1 MHFAQ
6 HNGGAEGL
14 HAPSHRLAADAIEPG
29 MDKIDLNEDEATAEL
44 ARLAAEIAEHN
55 RRYHAEDAPVI
66 SDAAYDA
73 LVQRNAAIEA
83 AFPHLIREDSPS
95 WRVGAP
101 VAAGFGKVTH
111 SKPMLSLDNVF
122 SDEEARDFVGRVR
135 RFLGLAA
142 DEPVALLA
150 EAKIDGLSAS
160 LRYESRQLV
169 TAATRGDGAVG
180 ENVTANVRHVS
191 GLVMAL
197 PSSAP
202 QIAEVRGEVY
212 MTKAAFAALN
222 ERQAAAGE
230 KIFANPRNAAAG
242 SLRQLDANITA
253 ARPLAFIAH
262 GWGEMEPL
270 PGATQSE
277 VMAAIGGWGF
287 DIGTLRATCA
297 DIEAAL
303 AFTRG
308 IEARRADL
316 PFDIDGVVYK
326 VERLDWQV
334 RLGQVARS
342 PRWAVAHKF
351 AAEQAETTLLQIDIQ
366 VGRTGALTPVARL
379 APVTVGG
386 VVVSNATLHNADEI
400 ARKDIRI
407 GDRVRIQRAGDVI
420 PQVLGWVTASESH
433 ETLPRF
439 EFPKTCEIC
448 GSPVVREFSTQTW
461 SFDVVRRCTGGLA
474 CFAQFERSLQHF
486 CGKSGLDIENL
497 GPETLSILVEHDL
510 VKSLSDIFSLHEKR
524 DALLELPGFK
534 ARKVDN
540 LLAGIRARRE
550 IPVNKFLQSLGFR
563 SIGSESAKIICSH
576 FDSLEMLIDVCER
589 ITKKRLQIWT
599 ELAGRFDEALAPAT
613 IDPMELR
620 SAVKRSYV
628 RMISTLGR
636 FTEVPGV
643 GLIAT
648 QGLIDDIFLSLGT
661 EIFALSNPRYAS
673 AKGRFSRAL
682 TETKDKKYS
691 TFSDY
696 KSAKRMKF
704 MKIAAEEGESLLR
717 LSDRPAGTD
726 IFLRKFLNVVG
737 NMTHQIKNCVDKD
750 NEAFEPFLSIKQ
762 IGNAIAESLVDN
774 ITSPINAA
782 EIDRLSKLLIIRRFE
797 RVFQQ
802 SSISGMTVVFT
813 GALTMLTRDEARAQ
827 AEALGAK
834 VAGSVSA
841 RTSLVVAGA
850 DAGSKR
856 AKAEALGVRVID
868 EAEWQALV
876 AATD

>member
-1 MHFAQ
+1 MHYAQ
-6 HNGGAEGL
+6 HKGGAEAL
-14 HAPSHRLAADAIEPG
+14 HAPSHRLAADAIEPS
-29 MDKIDLNEDEATAEL
+29 MDKIDLNEDEATVEL

-73 LVQRNAAIEA
+73 LMQRNAAIEA

-180 ENVTANVRHVS
+180 ENVTTNIRHVS

-242 SLRQLDANITA
+242 SLRQLDASITA
-253 ARPLAFIAH
+253 ARPLAFIVH

-287 DIGTLRATCA
+287 DIGTLRATCV

-303 AFTRG
+303 AFTRS
-308 IEARRADL
+308 IEERRADL

-326 VERLDWQV
+326 VERLDWQA

-386 VVVSNATLHNADEI
+386 VVVTNATLHNEDEI
-400 ARKDIRI
+400 NRLDVRP
-407 GDRVRIQRAGDVI
+407 GDRVRVQRAGDVI
-420 PQVLGWVTASESH
+420 PQIVGRVQGEATSVSGDALRGAAFV
-433 ETLPRF
+433 
-439 EFPKTCEIC
+439 FPDHCPVC
-448 GSPVVREFSTQTW
+448 GSRAVRE
-461 SFDVVRRCTGGLA
+461 DGEIIRRCTGGLTCA
-474 CFAQFERSLQHF
+474 AQRNERLRHF
-486 CGKSGLDIENL
+486 VSRLAFDIEGL
-497 GPETLSILVEHDL
+497 GSERIELFADEGLIDTPA
-510 VKSLSDIFSLHEKR
+510 DIFRLKTHR
-524 DALLELPGFK
+524 DALVARKGFK
-534 ARKVDN
+534 EKSVDN
-540 LLAGIRARRE
+540 LIAAIDARRSVGLDRFFYALGIRHVGVVTARDLARAFGSAE
-550 IPVNKFLQSLGFR
+550 ALRDAAITAANDTEARARLTDIGGIGPVVAQ
-563 SIGSESAKIICSH
+563 A
-576 FDSLEMLIDVCER
+576 LIDFFGE
-589 ITKKRLQIWT
+589 THN
-599 ELAGRFDEALAPAT
+599 LATFADLLA
-613 IDPMELR
+613 
-620 SAVKRSYV
+620 
-628 RMISTLGR
+628 
-636 FTEVPGV
+636 EVTPEPLAAARV
-643 GLIAT
+643 T
-648 QGLIDDIFLSLGT
+648 
-661 EIFALSNPRYAS
+661 
-673 AKGRFSRAL
+673 AL
-682 TETKDKKYS
+682 T
-691 TFSDY
+691 
-696 KSAKRMKF
+696 
-704 MKIAAEEGESLLR
+704 G
-717 LSDRPAGTD
+717 
-726 IFLRKFLNVVG
+726 
-737 NMTHQIKNCVDKD
+737 Q
-750 NEAFEPFLSIKQ
+750 
-762 IGNAIAESLVDN
+762 
-774 ITSPINAA
+774 
-782 EIDRLSKLLIIRRFE
+782 
-797 RVFQQ
+797 
-802 SSISGMTVVFT
+802 TVVFT

-876 AATD
+876 AATY